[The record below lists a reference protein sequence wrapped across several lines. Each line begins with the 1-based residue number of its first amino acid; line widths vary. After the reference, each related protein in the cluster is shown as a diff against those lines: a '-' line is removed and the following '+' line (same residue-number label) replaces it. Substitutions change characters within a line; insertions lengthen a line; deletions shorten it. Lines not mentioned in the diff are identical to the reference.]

1 MSASV
6 AVGCKR
12 WNGLLLPCGIIVPAV
27 NGLSG
32 PRQGG
37 VHVEHTTIAVDLAKS
52 VFQVAVSHRPGHLD
66 EARRLPRE
74 RFLAFFAQRPPATI
88 VLEACGSAHYWA
100 RQLQPL
106 GHAVRLLPAHDVR
119 PYVRRNKTDRTDA
132 KGLLEANRNEEIH
145 PVPVKTI
152 EHQAIASL
160 HRLRSTWLAT
170 RTARL
175 NTLRGLLREF
185 GIFIPTGS
193 QRVVPRVRALHEDP
207 AVPPLLHATLAA
219 ACDEIERLEGNMR
232 VVEQQLAALADD
244 MPDVQLLQT
253 VPGVGLITAT
263 ALVALV
269 TDIRRFPSG
278 RHFASFLGL
287 TPRED
292 SSALRRRLGAIS
304 KQGDVYVRMLLTHG
318 ARSLVW
324 HAKAAGRPTPLQQWA
339 MQTELRRGRNV
350 AAVAVANK
358 LARIVWAVWVQQ
370 RPFAADHR
378 LG

>member
-1 MSASV
+1 MTSSASM
-6 AVGCKR
+6 
-12 WNGLLLPCGIIVPAV
+12 
-27 NGLSG
+27 
-32 PRQGG
+32 
-37 VHVEHTTIAVDLAKS
+37 EHTTIAVDLAKS

-66 EARRLPRE
+66 EERRLSRD

-106 GHAVRLLPAHDVR
+106 GHVVRLLPAHDVR

-132 KGLLEANRNEEIH
+132 KGLLEANRNEGIH

-219 ACDEIERLEGNMR
+219 ACDEIERLEMNIR
-232 VVEQQLAALADD
+232 AVERQLAALADD

-269 TDIRRFPSG
+269 PDIRRFPSG

-324 HAKAAGRPTPLQQWA
+324 HAKAAAQPTSLQQWA
-339 MQTELRRGRNV
+339 LQTEQRRGRNV
-350 AAVAVANK
+350 AAVAM
-358 LARIVWAVWVQQ
+358 
-370 RPFAADHR
+370 RPCSHV
-378 LG
+378 